1 MLCASERETRPTSRS
16 NSWPPNVKRAVVAV
30 VGNPNSGKT
39 SLFNALTGSKQK
51 VANYPGVTVE
61 RVSAELVVDGWHVEC
76 IDVPGLYSLEAQSAD
91 EQVAVDAIAGVTD
104 VKPDLLVCV
113 VNASNLERNLFLFS
127 QLAELETP
135 VVVAL
140 TMTDVLAK
148 DGLECDR
155 VKLSN
160 LLGVEVVDVLAHR
173 GIGTDALKQAI
184 ARNLEEPRTPSR
196 EFGFPESL
204 ERQVDSFQARLAR
217 AGMDVSRREIRSALL
232 SEASPLARDIEPI
245 AELHEFLAV
254 AKGELAKEG
263 LDAPSVDVTNRYQWA
278 GKVAKA
284 CLIRRSEPKRRLSD
298 RIDYV
303 LTHRVFG
310 LAVFVGVMYA
320 VFQAIYTLA
329 GPLMDAI
336 EAGVGFLGDRAG
348 NALEGNEVLR
358 SLVVDG
364 IITGIGSVLVFLPQ
378 ILILFMLIAL
388 MEGTGYLARAAFLMD
403 RLLGW
408 CGLNGRAFIPLLSSF
423 ACAIPGVMAARV
435 MPDPKSRLATILV
448 APLMSCSARLPVYV
462 LLIGAFIEPQFGPGW
477 AGFTLFAMHFLGLL
491 LAIPIVLILN
501 KGVIKGRRL
510 PFLLELPPYQLPR
523 LRDVVLAM
531 YFRGKV
537 FLQTA
542 GTIIF
547 VMSVII
553 WALSYFPRSDGEIAN
568 LREEYKRTASGVA
581 KDGGR
586 LPEASV
592 ETFTSRTEDQYV
604 DAMLLAN
611 SYLGRAGRLI
621 EPVFTPAGFDW
632 RITTAI
638 LCAFPAREVVVPSL
652 GVLFAVGSD
661 ANEESPDLRTALQS
675 ATWPDG
681 RPLMTPWTAIGLMV
695 FFALCAQCMS
705 TLAAVKRETNSWK
718 WPLFMFVYMS
728 ALAYLGA
735 VLVNQLGRVF
745 G

>member
-1 MLCASERETRPTSRS
+1 MLCVSERGTRPTSRC

-61 RVSAELVVDGWHVEC
+61 RVSAELVVEGWHVEC

-91 EQVAVDAIAGVTD
+91 EQVAVDAIAGVAD

-135 VVVAL
+135 MVVAL
-140 TMTDVLAK
+140 TMADVLAK

-173 GIGTDALKQAI
+173 GVGTDALKQAI
-184 ARNLEEPRTPSR
+184 ARNLEEPRIPSR
-196 EFGFPESL
+196 QFGFPESL
-204 ERQVDSFQARLAR
+204 ERQVDSFQERLAR
-217 AGMDVSRREIRSALL
+217 VGMDISRREIRSALL
-232 SEASPLARDIEPI
+232 SGESPLARDIEPI
-245 AELHEFLAV
+245 AELREFLTA

-278 GKVAKA
+278 GQVAKA
-284 CLIRRSEPKRRLSD
+284 CLVRRSAPKRRLSD
-298 RIDYV
+298 RLDFV

-310 LAVFVGVMYA
+310 LAIFVGVMYG

-329 GPLMDAI
+329 SPLMDAI
-336 EAGVGFLGDRAG
+336 EAGVAFLGDKTG
-348 NALEGNEVLR
+348 NALEGNEALR

-501 KGVIKGRRL
+501 KGLIKGRRL

-553 WALSYFPRSDGEIAN
+553 WALSYFPRSDREIAS
-568 LREEYKRTASGVA
+568 LRAEYKRTISGVD
-581 KDGGR
+581 KNGGR
-586 LPEASV
+586 LPESVV

-604 DAMLLAN
+604 EAMLLAN

-621 EPVFTPAGFDW
+621 EPVFKPAGFDW

-652 GVLFAVGSD
+652 GVLFAVGSE
-661 ANEESPDLRTALQS
+661 ANEESPDLRTALQH

-735 VLVNQLGRVF
+735 VLVNQLGKVF